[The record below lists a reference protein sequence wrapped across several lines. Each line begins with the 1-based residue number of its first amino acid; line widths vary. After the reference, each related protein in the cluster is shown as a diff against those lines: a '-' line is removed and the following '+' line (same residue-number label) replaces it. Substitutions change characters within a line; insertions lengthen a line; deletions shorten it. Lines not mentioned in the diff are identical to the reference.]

1 MPKKGSELR
10 WGMTSKKGR
19 LTKDHPDTK
28 NEKVLNLA
36 EE

>member
-1 MPKKGSELR
+1 MPEKGSELR

-28 NEKVLNLA
+28 NKKGLESS
-36 EE
+36 

>member
-1 MPKKGSELR
+1 MPEKGSELR
-10 WGMTSKKGR
+10 WGMTSKKSR
-19 LTKDHPDTK
+19 LTKDPPDTK

>member
-1 MPKKGSELR
+1 MGNDIK
-10 WGMTSKKGR
+10 KKGR
-19 LTKDHPDTK
+19 LTKDLPDTK